1 MRRFN
6 LFTILMIAALVLG
19 ACASPTAAPTQA
31 VPATTA
37 AAPTQAVPA
46 TTAADP
52 TQAEP
57 TAPAA
62 EVELSGDVVV
72 DGSSTVY
79 PITVA
84 VAEEFAA
91 VAPEVRV
98 SVGLS
103 GTGGGFKK
111 FCAGETDISDA
122 SRAIKSSEEEL
133 CTASGIEYSEYLIG
147 LDGLTVMVNPQNDW
161 VKELTAAQLADLFGA
176 SSTIK
181 NWSDLDASF
190 PNEPILFF
198 IPDPDSGTRDFM
210 IEVVAAVKEGEED
223 LRNDAQTTF
232 SSDDNVL
239 LNGIANEKNA
249 LGFFGYAYYVNNV
262 DKVRAVP
269 IINEAGVAVLP
280 EDRTVSDG
288 TYNPLSRPLYIY
300 ANNKALV
307 EKPQVAAFVDYFF
320 SPEGAQAIMASVG
333 YSLPPA
339 GTFEAD
345 IAKMNTV
352 LGK

>member
-1 MRRFN
+1 MRRLA
-6 LFTILMIAALVLG
+6 LFAVLMIAAMVLG
-19 ACASPTAAPTQA
+19 ACAQPTAAPTQA
-31 VPATTA
+31 DP
-37 AAPTQAVPA
+37 AAPSAV
-46 TTAADP
+46 
-52 TQAEP
+52 Q
-57 TAPAA
+57 
-62 EVELSGDVVV
+62 VELSGDVVV

-91 VAPEVRV
+91 VAPKIRI

-122 SRAIKSSEEEL
+122 SRAIKSSEVEL
-133 CTASGIEYSEYLIG
+133 CTASGIEYSEFLVG

-161 VKELTAAQLADLFGA
+161 LKQLTPEQIAALFGA

-181 NWSDLDASF
+181 NWSDLDAAY

-210 IEVVAAVKEGEED
+210 TEVVAGVKEGEED
-223 LRNDAQTTF
+223 LRSDAQTTF

-262 DKVRAVP
+262 DKVKAVP
-269 IINEAGVAVLP
+269 VVNKAGVAILP
-280 EDRTVSDG
+280 EDQTVSDG
-288 TYNPLSRPLYIY
+288 SYNPLSRPLYIY

-307 EKPQVAAFVDYFF
+307 EKPQVAAFVNYYFT
-320 SPEGAQAIMASVG
+320 PAGAQAVMSSVG

-339 GTFEAD
+339 GTFEAN
-345 IAKMNTV
+345 ITTMNAV

>member
-1 MRRFN
+1 MMNTKKFVSTG
-6 LFTILMIAALVLG
+6 LIALLVVMMVA
-19 ACASPTAAPTQA
+19 ACAAPAATQAPTAAPTE
-31 VPATTA
+31 
-37 AAPTQAVPA
+37 APTEAPTDAPTDAA
-46 TTAADP
+46 TDAP
-52 TQAEP
+52 TE
-57 TAPAA
+57 AP
-62 EVELSGDVVV
+62 VLLSGDVVI

-122 SRAIKSSEEEL
+122 SRAIKSSEVDL
-133 CTASGIEYSEYLIG
+133 CKAGGIDFSEYLIG

-161 VKELTAAQLADLFGA
+161 LKELNAEQIAALFGA

-181 NWSDLDASF
+181 NWSDLDASY
-190 PNEPILFF
+190 PNEEILFF

-210 IEVVAAVKEGEED
+210 TEVVAGVKEGEED
-223 LRNDAQTTF
+223 LRSDEQTTF

-249 LGFFGYAYYVNNV
+249 IGFFGYAYYVHNV
-262 DKVRAVP
+262 DKVKAIPVV
-269 IINEAGVAVLP
+269 NKAGVAVLP
-280 EDRTVSDG
+280 EDQTVSDG

-300 ANNKALV
+300 VNNKALV
-307 EKPQVAAFVDYFF
+307 EKPQVAGFVDYFF
-320 SPEGAQAIMASVG
+320 TPEGAQAVMASVG

-339 GTFEAD
+339 GTFEAN
-345 IAKMNTV
+345 ITRMNTV

>member
-1 MRRFN
+1 MRRFT
-6 LFTILMIAALVLG
+6 LFAILIISALVLG
-19 ACASPTAAPTQA
+19 ACAKPAAI
-31 VPATTA
+31 
-37 AAPTQAVPA
+37 
-46 TTAADP
+46 P

-57 TAPAA
+57 AAPSTAAD
-62 EVELSGDVVV
+62 LSGEVVI

-91 VAPEVRV
+91 VAPDVRI

-122 SRAIKSSEEEL
+122 SRAIKSSELEL
-133 CTASGIEYSEYLIG
+133 CKTAGIEFSEYLVG

-161 VKELTAAQLADLFGA
+161 VKELTAVQLADLFGA

-210 IEVVAAVKEGEED
+210 TEVVAAAKEGEED
-223 LRNDAQTTF
+223 LRSDAQTTF

-262 DKVRAVP
+262 DKVKAVP
-269 IINEAGVAVLP
+269 VVNKAGVAVLP

-288 TYNPLSRPLYIY
+288 SYNPLSRPLYIY

-320 SPEGAQAIMASVG
+320 TPAGAQAIMASVG

-339 GTFEAD
+339 GTFEANV
-345 IAKMNTV
+345 ATLNTV

>member
-1 MRRFN
+1 MRRFT
-6 LFTILMIAALVLG
+6 LFAVLMIAALLLG
-19 ACASPTAAPTQA
+19 ACAKPTANPNDSTSPVDSA
-31 VPATTA
+31 V
-37 AAPTQAVPA
+37 V
-46 TTAADP
+46 
-52 TQAEP
+52 
-57 TAPAA
+57 
-62 EVELSGDVVV
+62 LGGDVDI

-84 VAEEFAA
+84 VAEEFAT
-91 VAPEVRV
+91 VAPKIRI

-122 SRAIKSSEEEL
+122 SRAIKKSELEL
-133 CTASGIEYSEYLIG
+133 CTTSGIEYSEFLIG

-161 VKELTAAQLADLFGA
+161 LKQITAEQIAALFGA

-181 NWSDLDASF
+181 NWSDLDAAY

-210 IEVVAAVKEGEED
+210 TEVVAGVKEGEDD
-223 LRNDAQTTF
+223 LRSDAQTTF

-249 LGFFGYAYYVNNV
+249 LGFFGYAYYVNNMT
-262 DKVRAVP
+262 KVKAVP
-269 IINEAGVAVLP
+269 VVNKEGVAVLP
-280 EDRTVSDG
+280 EDHTVSDG

-300 ANNKALV
+300 VNNKALV
-307 EKPQVAAFVDYFF
+307 EKPQVAAFVDYYFTP
-320 SPEGAQAIMASVG
+320 SGAQAIMSSVG

-339 GTFEAD
+339 GTFEAN
-345 IAKMNTV
+345 IAAMNTV

>member
-1 MRRFN
+1 MLNTKKFA
-6 LFTILMIAALVLG
+6 LSGFIALIVVMMVA
-19 ACASPTAAPTQA
+19 ACA
-31 VPATTA
+31 
-37 AAPTQAVPA
+37 
-46 TTAADP
+46 
-52 TQAEP
+52 
-57 TAPAA
+57 APAA
-62 EVELSGDVVV
+62 TQAPTAVATDAAVIASGDVVV

-122 SRAIKSSEEEL
+122 SRAIKSSEVDL
-133 CTASGIEYSEYLIG
+133 CKAGGIEYSEYLVG
-147 LDGLTVMVNPQNDW
+147 LDGLTIMVNPQNDW
-161 VKELTAAQLADLFGA
+161 LMELTAEQIAALFGA
-176 SSTIK
+176 STTIK

-190 PNEPILFF
+190 PNEEILFF

-210 IEVVAAVKEGEED
+210 TEVVAGVKEGEED
-223 LRNDAQTTF
+223 LRSDAQTTF

-262 DKVRAVP
+262 DKVKAVP
-269 IINEAGVAVLP
+269 VVNKAGAAVLP
-280 EDRTVSDG
+280 EDQTVSDG

-307 EKPQVAAFVDYFF
+307 EKPQVAAFVEYYFA
-320 SPEGAQAIMASVG
+320 PEGAQAIMASVG

-339 GTFEAD
+339 GTFEAN
-345 IAKMNTV
+345 IARMNGI

>member
-1 MRRFN
+1 MRRFT
-6 LFTILMIAALVLG
+6 LFAILMIVAMVLG
-19 ACASPTAAPTQA
+19 ACAKP
-31 VPATTA
+31 A
-37 AAPTQAVPA
+37 AAPTQAEPA
-46 TTAADP
+46 SPSAAQVD
-52 TQAEP
+52 
-57 TAPAA
+57 
-62 EVELSGDVVV
+62 LSGDVVI

-91 VAPEVRV
+91 VAPKIRI

-122 SRAIKSSEEEL
+122 SRAIKSSELEL
-133 CTASGIEYSEYLIG
+133 CKTAGIEYSEFLVG

-176 SSTIK
+176 SSSIK

-210 IEVVAAVKEGEED
+210 TEVVAGAKEGEED
-223 LRNDAQTTF
+223 LRSDAQTTF

-262 DKVRAVP
+262 DKVKAVP
-269 IINEAGVAVLP
+269 VVNKAGVAVLP
-280 EDRTVSDG
+280 EDQTVSDG

-307 EKPQVAAFVDYFF
+307 EKPQVAAFVDYYFT
-320 SPEGAQAIMASVG
+320 PAGAQAIMASVG

-339 GTFEAD
+339 GTFEANVAT
-345 IAKMNTV
+345 INAV

>member
-1 MRRFN
+1 MRRITMFA
-6 LFTILMIAALVLG
+6 LLLIATLVLG
-19 ACASPTAAPTQA
+19 ACAKP
-31 VPATTA
+31 A
-37 AAPTQAVPA
+37 AAPTHAEPA
-46 TTAADP
+46 TSADP
-52 TQAEP
+52 A
-57 TAPAA
+57 APAA
-62 EVELSGDVVV
+62 EKVELSGDVVI

-91 VAPEVRV
+91 VSPDVRI

-122 SRAIKSSEEEL
+122 SRAIKSSEVEL
-133 CTASGIEYSEYLIG
+133 CKTSGIEYSEYLVG

-161 VKELTAAQLADLFGA
+161 LKELTAEQIADLFGA

-210 IEVVAAVKEGEED
+210 TEVVAGVKEGEED
-223 LRNDAQTTF
+223 LRSDAQTTF

-269 IINEAGVAVLP
+269 IINKEGVAVLP
-280 EDRTVSDG
+280 EDHTVSDG

-300 ANNKALV
+300 INNKALA
-307 EKPQVAAFVDYFF
+307 EKPQVAGFAEYYF
-320 SPEGAQAIMASVG
+320 SPAGAQAIMASVG

-339 GTFEAD
+339 GTFEANV
-345 IAKMNTV
+345 ATMNSV

>member
-1 MRRFN
+1 MLNTKKFA
-6 LFTILMIAALVLG
+6 LSGFIALIVVMMVA
-19 ACASPTAAPTQA
+19 ACA
-31 VPATTA
+31 
-37 AAPTQAVPA
+37 
-46 TTAADP
+46 
-52 TQAEP
+52 
-57 TAPAA
+57 APAA
-62 EVELSGDVVV
+62 TQAPTAVATDAAVIASGDVVV

-122 SRAIKSSEEEL
+122 SRAIKSSEVDL
-133 CTASGIEYSEYLIG
+133 CKAGGIEYSEYLVG
-147 LDGLTVMVNPQNDW
+147 LDGLTIMVNPQNDW
-161 VKELTAAQLADLFGA
+161 LMDLTAEQIAALFGA

-190 PNEPILFF
+190 PNEEILFF

-210 IEVVAAVKEGEED
+210 TEVVAGVKEGEED
-223 LRNDAQTTF
+223 LRSDAQTTF

-262 DKVRAVP
+262 DKVKAVP
-269 IINEAGVAVLP
+269 VVNKAGVAVLP
-280 EDRTVSDG
+280 EDQTVSDG

-307 EKPQVAAFVDYFF
+307 EKPQVAAFVEYYFA
-320 SPEGAQAIMASVG
+320 PEGAQAIMASVG

-339 GTFEAD
+339 GTLEAN
-345 IAKMNTV
+345 IARMNGI

>member
-1 MRRFN
+1 MLN
-6 LFTILMIAALVLG
+6 AKKLVFTGIIALLVIMMVA
-19 ACASPTAAPTQA
+19 ACSAPSTQAPSAAPAETEA
-31 VPATTA
+31 PNA
-37 AAPTQAVPA
+37 ASVA
-46 TTAADP
+46 
-52 TQAEP
+52 
-57 TAPAA
+57 
-62 EVELSGDVVV
+62 LSGDVVI

-91 VAPEVRV
+91 VAPDVRI

-122 SRAIKSSEEEL
+122 SRAIKSSEDEL
-133 CTASGIEYSEYLIG
+133 CKASGIEYSEFLVG

-161 VKELTAAQLADLFGA
+161 VKELNAEQLAALFGA
-176 SSTIK
+176 STTIK
-181 NWSDLDASF
+181 LWSDLDASF
-190 PNEPILFF
+190 PAEEILFF

-210 IEVVAAVKEGEED
+210 TEVVAAAKEGEED
-223 LRNDAQTTF
+223 LRSDEQTTF

-262 DKVRAVP
+262 DKVKAVP
-269 IINEAGVAVLP
+269 IVNESGAAVLP
-280 EDRTVSDG
+280 EDNTVSDG

-300 ANNKALV
+300 VNNKALV
-307 EKPQVAAFVDYFF
+307 EKPQVAGFVEYFF
-320 SPEGAQAIMASVG
+320 SPAGAQAIMASVG
-333 YSLPPA
+333 YSLPPV
-339 GTFEAD
+339 GTFETNLTDVKA
-345 IAKMNTV
+345 V
-352 LGK
+352 FGK